1 VDEFLH
7 DRADLQSLP
16 ELHDRQ
22 RLLNTLESHYDG
34 YRFSG
39 DAKERVFNSTMV
51 LYFFRELARRAKYP
65 AKMLDPN
72 ARTDYG
78 KLHGLWAAAGPA
90 AEERRNVLEM
100 ILNDEPVW
108 SELVEE
114 FGTRNEST
122 TSQFVSLMFCTG
134 MLTMSADPPEGD
146 QYHFET
152 PNRVI
157 RELAWQHYT
166 KLLQDIEGINLT
178 DQPVAASLRV
188 MVKSADITPFLDVL
202 RKNVLSV
209 LSVKDLRR
217 HDEKA
222 MKMLLIGTLV
232 TSNLFY
238 VFSEKEF
245 AQGFNDLF
253 LRPLPRVPHAKYAW
267 MLELKYLATGAD
279 DAAIDRV
286 VVQAEAQLQRYLA
299 DGQLVKTLSEGY
311 ELKAGTLV
319 FVGAKD
325 VVWREMATG

>member
-1 VDEFLH
+1 
-7 DRADLQSLP
+7 
-16 ELHDRQ
+16 
-22 RLLNTLESHYDG
+22 
-34 YRFSG
+34 
-39 DAKERVFNSTMV
+39 
-51 LYFFRELARRAKYP
+51 
-65 AKMLDPN
+65 
-72 ARTDYG
+72 
-78 KLHGLWAAAGPA
+78 
-90 AEERRNVLEM
+90 M

-114 FGTRNEST
+114 FGTRGEST
-122 TSQFVSLMFCTG
+122 TSQFVSLMYCTG
-134 MLTMSADPPEGD
+134 MLTMSADPHRGGML
-146 QYHFET
+146 HFEL
-152 PNRVI
+152 PNRAI
-157 RELAWQHYT
+157 RELAWGHFVA
-166 KLLQDIEGINLT
+166 LLGDLDGVQLKTNAT
-178 DQPVAASLRV
+178 SAAVYEMAANGTS
-188 MVKSADITPFLDVL
+188 TPFLDVL

-217 HDEKA
+217 QDEKA

-325 VVWREMATG
+325 VVWREMGTR